1 MSGPPAPDRA
11 RIPLLARL
19 KVGTKLMLLVLLPVC
34 VLLGFTSLTALADWR
49 AASQLQDFRTAT
61 RLSFATTRVAD
72 QLAAE
77 RTAAM
82 LPRLRA
88 DAQAEAG
95 LGAAQRDVN
104 QALHQA
110 QGSAVGWNGTVDV
123 AWPAAAASRQLAALR
138 LQVASGSV
146 SVPDTSTSYGVI
158 VNDLINTAG
167 NWPRTGR
174 CGPPARQPT
183 PTWRSCRRSRP
194 QSGNA

>member
-61 RLSFATTRVAD
+61 RLSFATARVAD

-123 AWPAAAASRQLAALR
+123 AGRLAAASRQLATLR

-158 VNDLINTAG
+158 VNDLINTVGELAE
-167 NWPRTGR
+167 NRPPRASGQ
-174 CGPPARQPT
+174 AAE